1 MLIKVFNLIFVPL
14 LFCQM
19 LSGHMTGQVVSK
31 QMTNERMTE
40 QVLNERMTNGQMTF
54 DLISN
59 ERMTNE
65 RLTNDL
71 MASDLTS
78 GLMLTNF
85 MFPGQIQLVNY
96 SDGKIGPDLKSCLQK
111 INQFERICIE
121 KAFLQWNVKTITNG
135 SLAKDQLKNGCCAL
149 WDATD
154 CFISHGKNKCTVIQ
168 TILLKSYQF
177 EVQIPRSKLMCDGYP
192 YDSVHCYFPI
202 WAYSLIATSSLVIF
216 GIILS
221 IYYQIRARKSH
232 QESQLFDE
240 ESDERYF

>member
-1 MLIKVFNLIFVPL
+1 MLLIKVFNLIFVPL
-14 LFCQM
+14 LFFQM

-31 QMTNERMTE
+31 QMTNER
-40 QVLNERMTNGQMTF
+40 MTF

-71 MASDLTS
+71 MASDLAS
-78 GLMLTNF
+78 GLMLTDPVF
-85 MFPGQIQLVNY
+85 RIQLVNH

-111 INQFERICIE
+111 INQFEQICIE
-121 KAFLQWNVKTITNG
+121 RAFLQWNVKTITNS

-154 CFISHGKNKCTVIQ
+154 CFISHGKNKCTAIQ

-177 EVQIPRSKLMCDGYP
+177 EVQIPLNELICHGYP
-192 YDSVHCYFPI
+192 YRSVYCYFPI
-202 WAYSLIATSSLVIF
+202 WAYSLIITSSLVIF